1 MKLEM
6 IGHRKMIID
15 LGNLD
20 RDTKYGI
27 GRGFYKLGKSL
38 RATANKQILERPKT
52 GKTYIVRRGPT
63 GRRFRHIASA
73 RGESFANSSGAARRT
88 LGFDVSGSESLEF
101 GFKKNANT
109 DYVKYL
115 EDEESLNRPALKNS
129 VKSNQRN
136 AVVLLEREIQR
147 KVKP

>member
-1 MKLEM
+1 MKLDM
-6 IGHRKMIID
+6 KGHRRMVID

-27 GRGFYKLGKSL
+27 GRGFYKIGKSL
-38 RATANKQILERPKT
+38 RSTASKQILEKPKT
-52 GKTYIVRRGPT
+52 GKTYLVRRGPS
-63 GRRFRHIASA
+63 GRRFRHVASA

-88 LGFDVSGSESLEF
+88 LGFNVSGSESLEF
-101 GFKKNANT
+101 GLKKNVNT

-115 EDEESLNRPALKNS
+115 EDPESLNRPALKNS
-129 VKSNQRN
+129 IKANQRN
-136 AVVLLEREIQR
+136 AVVLLEREIKR

>member
-1 MKLEM
+1 MKLKM
-6 IGHRKMIID
+6 IGHRQMMID

-27 GRGFYKLGKSL
+27 GRGFHKLGKSL
-38 RATANKQILERPKT
+38 RSTANKQILERPKT
-52 GKTYIVRRGPT
+52 GKAYIVRRGPT

-88 LGFDVSGSESLEF
+88 LGFKVSGSESLEF

-115 EDEESLNRPALKNS
+115 EDEESLNRPALKNA
-129 VKSNQRN
+129 VKANQRN
-136 AVVLLEREIQR
+136 AVVLLEREIKR